1 MVDVSKILKDV
12 VNKGKVTLGE
22 KQTKTAV
29 KDGKAKLVVIAN
41 NCRYSSEL
49 STMAKKKQIP
59 LYEYESTSVNLG
71 YACGK
76 NFAVSSFAVLDEGD
90 TNILHLIK
98 KRK

>member
-1 MVDVSKILKDV
+1 MV
-12 VNKGKVTLGE
+12 
-22 KQTKTAV
+22 
-29 KDGKAKLVVIAN
+29 
-41 NCRYSSEL
+41 
-49 STMAKKKQIP
+49 KKKEIP

-90 TNILHLIK
+90 TNILHLMK